1 MHFAMGLLTG
11 NNSLVFAAQPCKH
24 HLKIYPGVRD
34 HAAKVAQFV
43 KKSSLVITF
52 IHNHNAKNIVDPDHL
67 ASLKSVYLDLKCL
80 QNMNNHIQQ
89 GKD

>member
-1 MHFAMGLLTG
+1 MHFTAGPLQG
-11 NNSLVFAAQPCKH
+11 FSLVLAAKPCKH

-43 KKSSLVITF
+43 KKSFLVISI

-67 ASLKSVYLDLKCL
+67 APPKSVVLIY
-80 QNMNNHIQQ
+80 NV
-89 GKD
+89 